1 MSAARLPDGGV
12 VGCAVAAAVGARWA
26 HPVPL
31 VALVLALVVAT
42 ARPRPE
48 LLIVAVALLAS
59 ALAFRSLSGMAPRAA
74 GRWSGSIH
82 VLSDPEWRLGQ
93 VQADVRVDGKHLLAT
108 ARGQPAAALAS
119 RSAGDVLQVRG
130 SIARV
135 APPVPGWMLARH
147 VAGRLSIT
155 DARNGRNGPA
165 LFRFANAV
173 RRSLLRSALVLPAP
187 RRALFAGFILGDSRG
202 ESPETNDDFRAAGLT
217 HLLVVSGQNVS
228 FTLAAFEPLLAR
240 VRRRGRLIGALMIL
254 VVFATMTR
262 FEPSVLRA
270 SVMAA
275 LVLLAGH
282 LGRPQTPLRILALAV
297 TVLLLVDPML
307 AHSVGFGLSVGACLG
322 IALLDG
328 PLRRAL
334 PGPLWVRAPLATTI
348 AAQIGTMIV
357 LVPVFGGVPLAS
369 VPANIL
375 ALPAA
380 EPVMGWG
387 IVAGLPAGLLGRWA
401 STVVHLP
408 TGLLLWWVA
417 GVAHVVGS
425 LPLGQI
431 TTRSALALGAVVIL
445 GLRYGSRRH
454 VRRGLAVALAAIVA
468 SVVGSGLSVA
478 QAVDVG
484 ISRGTRLWRP
494 AGWAIEHRADLIVI
508 EHGADAEH
516 VLKALR
522 LRGVDAID
530 LVIVRNGGRPQAQLL
545 NTIARRVRVGGVL
558 AGDRVFAGAVRP
570 VIVAEAGL
578 VVRAGATRITV
589 DDVSGGQLHITV
601 TEAAARGSPVHR
613 HALDTTR
620 STPRARQRP
629 SGADHEQFGERQTM
643 ALQESTWWIREQ
655 FSDCDWTC
663 SVSARLRPN
672 PIRDHRKPVDKRSV
686 G

>member
-1 MSAARLPDGGV
+1 MVGMLLLIPLLPLAGFLLNAAFGRRLPKAVSGGAA
-12 VGCAVAAAVGARWA
+12 CAVMLASLGVS
-26 HPVPL
+26 
-31 VALVLALVVAT
+31 VASVLAMMQSPDGAIQQDVFTWMSSGTLRV
-42 ARPRPE
+42 PF
-48 LLIVAVALLAS
+48 ALRLDH
-59 ALAFRSLSGMAPRAA
+59 LS
-74 GRWSGSIH
+74 
-82 VLSDPEWRLGQ
+82 
-93 VQADVRVDGKHLLAT
+93 
-108 ARGQPAAALAS
+108 
-119 RSAGDVLQVRG
+119 
-130 SIARV
+130 
-135 APPVPGWMLARH
+135 
-147 VAGRLSIT
+147 
-155 DARNGRNGPA
+155 
-165 LFRFANAV
+165 
-173 RRSLLRSALVLPAP
+173 
-187 RRALFAGFILGDSRG
+187 
-202 ESPETNDDFRAAGLT
+202 
-217 HLLVVSGQNVS
+217 
-228 FTLAAFEPLLAR
+228 
-240 VRRRGRLIGALMIL
+240 ALMIL

-620 STPRARQRP
+620 STPRARHHALGTTRSTPRARQRP